1 MKADKLNDIL
11 LKYDLEVVIGLET
24 HIRLNTNSKLFCAC
38 ENKETDLPNTNI
50 CPVCTGQMGAL
61 PSLNKEVLK
70 KAIIFGKVIGSS
82 FSNKFIHWDRKHYEY
97 PDLPKNYQLTQFKKP
112 IIPDGKINC
121 YRNDGTTL
129 SVEIQQAHIEEDA
142 AKLLHS
148 DNITLV
154 DFNKSGVPLI
164 EVVTKPCIHKITD
177 AAYYAQSLQRIV
189 QIYNISNANLEK
201 GEFKSDVSVS
211 IRKKGTDVLNP
222 RAEIKNLNSFKF
234 ITEAIETEVE
244 KQVDFFKRNNLF
256 REEQI
261 TVLFDADSK
270 KTKTMRQKEFAADY
284 RFALEPD
291 IPHVD
296 ISVAVDKMK
305 VDLNVS
311 PFQIESILI
320 EGGVRPQDAKFFT
333 SDYKRT
339 IVFSEINKIIKNPLF
354 VAKNLTNLIKPADYV
369 RIFKYQVFSEIF
381 ELYSKEIISH
391 SIFKKIIEKLIIN
404 NDYDY
409 FELIESSKIDYEKVD
424 KDIESI
430 ISENMELAEQITSG
444 FSDKISVLVSRVI
457 AKTGK
462 EISGKYV
469 KKRIQDF
476 LNKRNLKISNL
487 ELPNNQ
493 VSVITSK
500 NDLRLEHNIF
510 EEAIL
515 VKEKYRTHLISGISM
530 LNLEDNVTLAGWVSS
545 IRDHGEIVFIDLRD
559 TSYEIFQI
567 RLTKTNFENID
578 YYAKIPDESVISV
591 QGVVIKRDIN
601 DINSKLRT
609 GELELDATKIDILN
623 LSKQLPF
630 EIRKS
635 HKIKEE
641 ARLKYKFLDHRNFEV
656 RQTILNRH
664 AVIQFIRNYLS
675 NQGFIEIETPILS
688 AGTEE
693 GAREYVV
700 PVRKFEGSFYSLPQS
715 PQQYKQMLICSGY
728 DKYFQIAR
736 CFRDEDSRG
745 DRQPEFTQIDLE
757 MAFVSMQD
765 IISLNTAL
773 FNEIVINVYENRW
786 KLFPFKVMTYKEALL
801 KYGTDRPDLRFGLE
815 MADITEIV
823 SKTNFNVF
831 SNPIKNG
838 GIVKCIRVDKSSR
851 KNDLTR
857 SQIERL
863 TEIAQHN
870 GLGGLAYI
878 ILNNGELQSP
888 IIKYLGKKISH
899 DILAEMKAVDGDIL
913 FFSAAS
919 PKIVNKAFDAIRQEL
934 GKILGLIKTRE
945 LHPVWIVDFPLFEKN
960 DEGNWTF
967 SHNPF
972 SMPRIEFLNDHL
984 NGTNVENIISQ
995 QYDFVLNGNEIGGG
1009 SIRSHKKE
1017 ILEATYKI
1025 MGYDEEKI
1033 KKSIGHMLNAFQYGV
1048 PPHGGIAWG
1057 IDRLMMILES
1067 KSSIREVIA
1076 FPKTGSGEDLLFG
1089 SPVKK

>member
-1 MKADKLNDIL
+1 M
-11 LKYDLEVVIGLET
+11 
-24 HIRLNTNSKLFCAC
+24 
-38 ENKETDLPNTNI
+38 
-50 CPVCTGQMGAL
+50 
-61 PSLNKEVLK
+61 
-70 KAIIFGKVIGSS
+70 
-82 FSNKFIHWDRKHYEY
+82 
-97 PDLPKNYQLTQFKKP
+97 
-112 IIPDGKINC
+112 
-121 YRNDGTTL
+121 
-129 SVEIQQAHIEEDA
+129 
-142 AKLLHS
+142 
-148 DNITLV
+148 
-154 DFNKSGVPLI
+154 
-164 EVVTKPCIHKITD
+164 
-177 AAYYAQSLQRIV
+177 
-189 QIYNISNANLEK
+189 
-201 GEFKSDVSVS
+201 
-211 IRKKGTDVLNP
+211 
-222 RAEIKNLNSFKF
+222 
-234 ITEAIETEVE
+234 
-244 KQVDFFKRNNLF
+244 
-256 REEQI
+256 
-261 TVLFDADSK
+261 
-270 KTKTMRQKEFAADY
+270 
-284 RFALEPD
+284 
-291 IPHVD
+291 
-296 ISVAVDKMK
+296 
-305 VDLNVS
+305 
-311 PFQIESILI
+311 
-320 EGGVRPQDAKFFT
+320 
-333 SDYKRT
+333 
-339 IVFSEINKIIKNPLF
+339 
-354 VAKNLTNLIKPADYV
+354 
-369 RIFKYQVFSEIF
+369 FSEIF

-430 ISENMELAEQITSG
+430 ISENMELADQITSG

-664 AVIQFIRNYLS
+664 SVIQFIRNYLS

-831 SNPIKNG
+831 
-838 GIVKCIRVDKSSR
+838 
-851 KNDLTR
+851 
-857 SQIERL
+857 
-863 TEIAQHN
+863 
-870 GLGGLAYI
+870 Y
-878 ILNNGELQSP
+878 
-888 IIKYLGKKISH
+888 
-899 DILAEMKAVDGDIL
+899 
-913 FFSAAS
+913 
-919 PKIVNKAFDAIRQEL
+919 
-934 GKILGLIKTRE
+934 
-945 LHPVWIVDFPLFEKN
+945 
-960 DEGNWTF
+960 
-967 SHNPF
+967 
-972 SMPRIEFLNDHL
+972 
-984 NGTNVENIISQ
+984 
-995 QYDFVLNGNEIGGG
+995 
-1009 SIRSHKKE
+1009 
-1017 ILEATYKI
+1017 
-1025 MGYDEEKI
+1025 
-1033 KKSIGHMLNAFQYGV
+1033 
-1048 PPHGGIAWG
+1048 
-1057 IDRLMMILES
+1057 
-1067 KSSIREVIA
+1067 
-1076 FPKTGSGEDLLFG
+1076 
-1089 SPVKK
+1089 